1 MVRFSE
7 VAKTFRANGQLVH
20 ALGPVS
26 LDVNR
31 GEFLAIVGPSGCGK
45 STLLNLTAGLGRPS
59 SGQVLFDRQ
68 PLAGVNTRVGYLTQ
82 KDTLLPW
89 RSAAANVA
97 IGLEIQGV
105 PKSERTRLVEEQLE
119 RVGLAEF
126 ARHFPAQLSGGMRRR
141 LALAR
146 MMVRSPDTLLMDE
159 PFAALDSQ
167 LRMDMHDQLLRI
179 WERER
184 KTVIFVTHDLQEAL
198 TLADRVV
205 VMTQRPGRIRMI
217 EEVPLAR
224 PRDVHTIQLDSG
236 FGELYRDLW
245 SRLHDLAPMEAR

>member
-7 VAKTFRANGQLVH
+7 ITKSFQAHGQVVH

-26 LDVNR
+26 LDVIR

-45 STLLNLTAGLGRPS
+45 STLLNLTAGLAFPT
-59 SGQVLFDRQ
+59 SGEVSFDGKS
-68 PLAGVNTRVGYLTQ
+68 LSAVNTRVGYLTQ

-89 RSAAANVA
+89 RTAAANVA

-105 PKSERTRLVEEQLE
+105 PSHERSKLVHDQLA
-119 RVGLAEF
+119 RVGLADF

-146 MMVRSPDTLLMDE
+146 MMVRTPDTLLMDE
-159 PFAALDSQ
+159 PFAALDTQ
-167 LRMDMHDQLLRI
+167 LRMDMHEQLLRI
-179 WERER
+179 WEEER

-205 VMTQRPGRIRMI
+205 VMSQRPGRVRMI
-217 EEVPLAR
+217 EPVPLGR
-224 PRDVHTIQLDSG
+224 PRDVHTIQMDSA
-236 FGELYRDLW
+236 FSDMYRDLW
-245 SRLHDLAPMEAR
+245 SRLREAPSMDAR